1 MRLTRRLKVAVSVF
15 VPAFALLF
23 YAIFTNSETAGLFS
37 AILMGSGVTL
47 LLEEYAFVN
56 YGRSTT

>member
-1 MRLTRRLKVAVSVF
+1 MHLTRRLKVAVSVF

-23 YAIFTNSETAGLFS
+23 YTIFTNSVTAGLFS

-47 LLEEYAFVN
+47 LLEEWKEA
-56 YGRSTT
+56 T